1 MRVVNMYETLT
12 FTGGVHKSEEIKE
25 LIEDLGG
32 FILQESIQ
40 QMELVLNLAVPL
52 EDVDKIEKKS
62 SELLGKIS
70 VAPMAGSEIAIV
82 SPTLARHHLPHAAC
96 DISEYLREFGA
107 KDNMIGLARGDG
119 KGTSGITEEEKSLIE
134 EHDIAVFALGSFENC
149 IKEKAFLYD
158 DIDIPVIVTG
168 SPYMDS
174 DALPGADAYV
184 GGLGRI
190 PRRLRRGP
198 DIRALDTLVETIE
211 SILNDK
217 KREMALDA
225 PLVPSIVVKN
235 AIENQVREIKDVISP
250 TPVTSQL
257 DGVRVKII
265 YDTYADVIAN
275 VNIDGK
281 KLSELAEIKK
291 SFMYDYILVKIN
303 SESSLVEDSNY
314 IFFFLAY
321 SSHSEEINSIH

>member
-1 MRVVNMYETLT
+1 MYESLT

-40 QMELVLNLAVPL
+40 QMELVLNIAIPI
-52 EDVDKIEKKS
+52 EDVDKIEDKS
-62 SELLGKIS
+62 RELLAKLS

-96 DISEYLREFGA
+96 GISEYLREFGA

-119 KGTSGITEEEKSLIE
+119 KGTSGITEEEKRLIE

-168 SPYMDS
+168 APDISVDE
-174 DALPGADAYV
+174 LPGADAYV

-198 DIRALDTLVETIE
+198 DIRALDKLVETIE
-211 SILNDK
+211 QILSDR

-235 AIENQVREIKDVISP
+235 AIENQVSEIKDVISP

-257 DGVRVKII
+257 DGVRVKLN
-265 YDTYADVIAN
+265 YDKYADLIAD
-275 VNIDGK
+275 VVIDGK

-303 SESSLVEDSNY
+303 SESSLVEDSN
-314 IFFFLAY
+314 
-321 SSHSEEINSIH
+321 

>member
-1 MRVVNMYETLT
+1 MHFLRVVSMYETLT
-12 FTGGVHKSEEIKE
+12 FTGGVHKSEEFKE

-40 QMELVLNLAVPL
+40 QIELVLSIAVPL
-52 EDVDKIEKKS
+52 EDVDKIKDKS
-62 SELLGKIS
+62 AELLAKIS
-70 VAPMAGSEIAIV
+70 VAPMAGSEIAVV

-134 EHDIAVFALGSFENC
+134 EHDLAIFVLGSFENC

-168 SPYMDS
+168 APDIPIEE
-174 DALPGADAYV
+174 LPGADAYV
-184 GGLGRI
+184 GDLGRI

-198 DIRALDTLVETIE
+198 DVRALDKLVETCE
-211 SILNDK
+211 KILNDK
-217 KREMALDA
+217 KREMTLDP

-235 AIENQVREIKDVISP
+235 AIENQVMEIKEVFSP
-250 TPVTSQL
+250 APVTSQL
-257 DGVRVKII
+257 DGVRVKLN
-265 YDTYADVIAN
+265 YDDYADVIGN
-275 VNIDGK
+275 VMIDGK

-303 SESSLVEDSNY
+303 SESSLVENSN
-314 IFFFLAY
+314 
-321 SSHSEEINSIH
+321 

>member
-1 MRVVNMYETLT
+1 MYETLK
-12 FTGGVHKSEEIKE
+12 FNGGIHKSEEIKE

-40 QMELVLNLAVPL
+40 QMELVLNLAFPI
-52 EDVDKIEKKS
+52 EDVDKVENKAK
-62 SELLGKIS
+62 ELLGKIS
-70 VAPMAGSEIAIV
+70 IAPMAGSEIAIV

-96 DISEYLREFGA
+96 DISEYLREYGA

-158 DIDIPVIVTG
+158 DLDIPVIVTG
-168 SPYMDS
+168 SPYLDVNE
-174 DALPGADAYV
+174 LPGAEAYV

-198 DIRALDTLVETIE
+198 DIRALDNLVETIE
-211 SILNDK
+211 KILNDK
-217 KREMALDA
+217 KREMTLDA
-225 PLVPSIVVKN
+225 PLVPPIVVKN
-235 AIENQVREIKDVISP
+235 AIENQVKEVKSIISP
-250 TPVTSQL
+250 APVTSQL
-257 DGVRVKII
+257 DGVRVKLD
-265 YDTYADVIAN
+265 YDKYADTIAD
-275 VNIDGK
+275 VVVDDK
-281 KLSELAEIKK
+281 KLSEIAEIKK

-303 SESSLVEDSNY
+303 SESSLVEDSN
-314 IFFFLAY
+314 
-321 SSHSEEINSIH
+321 

>member
-1 MRVVNMYETLT
+1 MHFSRVVNMYETLT
-12 FTGGVHKSEEIKE
+12 FNGGVHKSEEIKE

-40 QMELVLNLAVPL
+40 QMELVLNIAVPL
-52 EDVDKIEKKS
+52 EDVDKIESKS
-62 SELLGKIS
+62 KELLGKLS

-96 DISEYLREFGA
+96 DISEYLREYGA

-119 KGTSGITEEEKSLIE
+119 KGTSGITEEERSLIE

-158 DIDIPVIVTG
+158 NIDIPVIVTG
-168 SPYMDS
+168 SPYLDVA
-174 DALPGADAYV
+174 DLPGADAYV

-198 DIRALDTLVETIE
+198 DIRALDNLVETIE
-211 SILNDK
+211 KILNDK

-250 TPVTSQL
+250 APVTSQL
-257 DGVRVKII
+257 DGVRVKLN
-265 YDTYADVIAN
+265 YDSYADVIAN
-275 VNIDGK
+275 VVIDGK
-281 KLSELAEIKK
+281 KLSELAEIKR

-303 SESSLVEDSNY
+303 SESSLIEDSN
-314 IFFFLAY
+314 
-321 SSHSEEINSIH
+321 

>member
-1 MRVVNMYETLT
+1 MYETLT

-40 QMELVLNLAVPL
+40 QMELVLNMAVPL
-52 EDVDKIEKKS
+52 NDVGKIEDKS
-62 SELLGKIS
+62 SELLAKLS
-70 VAPMAGSEIAIV
+70 VAPMAGSEIAII
-82 SPTLARHHLPHAAC
+82 SPTLARPHLPHAAC

-107 KDNMIGLARGDG
+107 KDNMLGLARGDG
-119 KGTSGITEEEKSLIE
+119 KGTSGISEEEKALIE
-134 EHDIAVFALGSFENC
+134 EHDIAVFALGSFEKC

-168 SPYMDS
+168 APEIDVSE
-174 DALPGADAYV
+174 LPGADAYV

-198 DIRALDTLVETIE
+198 DVRALDKLVETIE
-211 SILNDK
+211 RILNDK

-235 AIENQVREIKDVISP
+235 AIENQIPEIKEVISP

-257 DGVRVKII
+257 DGVRVKLN
-265 YDTYADVIAN
+265 YDKYADKVGSII
-275 VNIDGK
+275 IDGK
-281 KLSELAEIKK
+281 KLSEISEIKK
-291 SFMYDYILVKIN
+291 SKMYDYILVKIN
-303 SESSLVEDSNY
+303 SESSLVES
-314 IFFFLAY
+314 
-321 SSHSEEINSIH
+321 

>member
-1 MRVVNMYETLT
+1 MYETLT
-12 FTGGVHKSEEIKE
+12 YTGGVHKSDEIRE

-32 FILQESIQ
+32 FILQDSVL
-40 QMELVLNLAVPL
+40 QMELVLNMAVPL
-52 EDVDKIEKKS
+52 EDVDKIEKKAN
-62 SELLGKIS
+62 ELLGKIS
-70 VAPMAGSEIAIV
+70 IAPMAGSEIAIV

-134 EHDIAVFALGSFENC
+134 EHDVAIFALGSFENC

-168 SPYMDS
+168 APEIPIEE
-174 DALPGADAYV
+174 LPGADAYV
-184 GGLGRI
+184 GDLGRI

-198 DIRALDTLVETIE
+198 DVRALDRLVETTE
-211 SILNDK
+211 KILNDK

-235 AIENQVREIKDVISP
+235 AIENQVKEIKDVISP

-257 DGVRVKII
+257 DGVRVKLN
-265 YDTYADVIAN
+265 YDKYADVIAN
-275 VNIDGK
+275 VVIDGR

-303 SESSLVEDSNY
+303 SESSLVEDSN
-314 IFFFLAY
+314 
-321 SSHSEEINSIH
+321 

>member
-1 MRVVNMYETLT
+1 MYETLT

-40 QMELVLNLAVPL
+40 QMELVLNMAVPL
-52 EDVDKIEKKS
+52 EDVGKIEEKS
-62 SELLGKIS
+62 SELLAKLS
-70 VAPMAGSEIAIV
+70 VAPMAGSEIAII

-119 KGTSGITEEEKSLIE
+119 KGTCGISEEEKALIE
-134 EHDIAVFALGSFENC
+134 EHDIAIFALGSFEKC
-149 IKEKAFLYD
+149 IKEKSFLYD

-168 SPYMDS
+168 SPYMNVS
-174 DALPGADAYV
+174 ELPGADAYV

-198 DIRALDTLVETIE
+198 DVRALDTLVETIE
-211 SILNDK
+211 GILNDK
-217 KREMALDA
+217 KREMTLDA

-235 AIENQVREIKDVISP
+235 AIENQVDEIKDVISP

-257 DGVRVKII
+257 DGVRVKLN
-265 YDTYADVIAN
+265 YDKYADKIADVI
-275 VNIDGK
+275 IDGK
-281 KLSELAEIKK
+281 KLSEISEIKK
-291 SFMYDYILVKIN
+291 SKMYDYILVKIN
-303 SESSLVEDSNY
+303 SESSIVES
-314 IFFFLAY
+314 
-321 SSHSEEINSIH
+321 

>member
-1 MRVVNMYETLT
+1 MYETLT
-12 FTGGVHKSEEIKE
+12 FNGGVHKSEEIKE

-32 FILQESIQ
+32 FILQDSIQ
-40 QMELVLNLAVPL
+40 QMELVLNIAVPL
-52 EDVDKIEKKS
+52 EDVDKIEAKS
-62 SELLGKIS
+62 KELLGKLS

-96 DISEYLREFGA
+96 DISEYLREYGA

-119 KGTSGITEEEKSLIE
+119 KGTSGITEEERSLIE

-158 DIDIPVIVTG
+158 NIDIPVIVTG
-168 SPYMDS
+168 SPYMDVS
-174 DALPGADAYV
+174 DLPGADAYV

-198 DIRALDTLVETIE
+198 DIRALDNLVETIE
-211 SILNDK
+211 KILNDK
-217 KREMALDA
+217 KREMALDP
-225 PLVPSIVVKN
+225 PLVPAIVVKN

-250 TPVTSQL
+250 APVTSQL
-257 DGVRVKII
+257 DGVRVKLN
-265 YDTYADVIAN
+265 YDNYADVIAN
-275 VNIDGK
+275 VVIDGK
-281 KLSELAEIKK
+281 KLSELAEIKR

-303 SESSLVEDSNY
+303 SESSLIEDSN
-314 IFFFLAY
+314 
-321 SSHSEEINSIH
+321 

>member
-1 MRVVNMYETLT
+1 MYETLT
-12 FTGGVHKSEEIKE
+12 FTGGVHKSEEIRE

-32 FILQESIQ
+32 FILQDSIQ
-40 QMELVLNLAVPL
+40 QMELVLNMAVPL
-52 EDVDKIEKKS
+52 EDVDKIEKKAE
-62 SELLGKIS
+62 ELLGKIS
-70 VAPMAGSEIAIV
+70 IAPMAGSEIAIV

-134 EHDIAVFALGSFENC
+134 EHDVAIFALGSFENC

-168 SPYMDS
+168 APEIPIEE
-174 DALPGADAYV
+174 LPGADAYV
-184 GGLGRI
+184 GDLGRI

-198 DIRALDTLVETIE
+198 DVRALDRLVETTE
-211 SILNDK
+211 RILNER
-217 KREMALDA
+217 KREMVLDP

-257 DGVRVKII
+257 DGVRVKLN
-265 YDTYADVIAN
+265 YDKYADAIAN
-275 VNIDGK
+275 VVIDGK

-303 SESSLVEDSNY
+303 SESSLVEDSN
-314 IFFFLAY
+314 
-321 SSHSEEINSIH
+321 

>member
-1 MRVVNMYETLT
+1 MYETLT
-12 FTGGVHKSEEIKE
+12 FTGGVHRSEEIRE

-32 FILQESIQ
+32 FILQDSIQ
-40 QMELVLNLAVPL
+40 QMELVLNIAVPL
-52 EDVDKIEKKS
+52 EDVDKVEKKAD
-62 SELLGKIS
+62 ELLGKIS

-96 DISEYLREFGA
+96 DISEYLREYGA

-134 EHDIAVFALGSFENC
+134 EHDIAIFALGSFENC

-168 SPYMDS
+168 APEIPIEE
-174 DALPGADAYV
+174 LPGADAYV
-184 GGLGRI
+184 GDLGRI

-198 DIRALDTLVETIE
+198 DIRALDKLVETTE
-211 SILNDK
+211 AILNDR

-225 PLVPSIVVKN
+225 PLVPAIVVKN
-235 AIENQVREIKDVISP
+235 AIENQIREIKDVISP
-250 TPVTSQL
+250 APVTSQL
-257 DGVRVKII
+257 DGVRIKLN
-265 YDTYADVIAN
+265 YYEYADAISN
-275 VNIDGK
+275 VVIDGK

-303 SESSLVEDSNY
+303 SESSLVENSN
-314 IFFFLAY
+314 
-321 SSHSEEINSIH
+321 

>member
-1 MRVVNMYETLT
+1 MYETLT

-32 FILQESIQ
+32 FILQESVQ
-40 QMELVLNLAVPL
+40 QMELVLNMAVPL
-52 EDVDKIEKKS
+52 EDVDRIKDKS
-62 SELLGKIS
+62 KDLLAKLS
-70 VAPMAGSEIAIV
+70 VAPMAGSEIAII

-96 DISEYLREFGA
+96 DISEYLREYGA

-168 SPYMDS
+168 APEIDVNE
-174 DALPGADAYV
+174 LPGADAYV

-198 DIRALDTLVETIE
+198 DIRALDKLVETIE
-211 SILNDK
+211 QILNDK

-225 PLVPSIVVKN
+225 PLVPPIVVKN
-235 AIENQVREIKDVISP
+235 AIENQVREIISP
-250 TPVTSQL
+250 APVTSQL
-257 DGVRVKII
+257 DGVRVKLN
-265 YDTYADVIAN
+265 YDNYADVIAN
-275 VNIDGK
+275 VVIDDK
-281 KLSELAEIKK
+281 KLSEIAEIKK

-303 SESSLVEDSNY
+303 SESSLVEDSN
-314 IFFFLAY
+314 
-321 SSHSEEINSIH
+321 

>member
-1 MRVVNMYETLT
+1 MYETLT
-12 FTGGVHKSEEIKE
+12 FNGGVHKSEEIKE

-40 QMELVLNLAVPL
+40 QMELVLNVAVPM
-52 EDVDKIEKKS
+52 EDVDKIEAKS
-62 SELLGKIS
+62 KELLGKLS
-70 VAPMAGSEIAIV
+70 VAPMTGSEIAII

-96 DISEYLREFGA
+96 DISEYLREYGA

-149 IKEKAFLYD
+149 IKEKSFLYD

-168 SPYMDS
+168 APDIPVEE
-174 DALPGADAYV
+174 LPGVDAYV

-198 DIRALDTLVETIE
+198 DIRALDSLVETIE
-211 SILNDK
+211 KVLNDR

-235 AIENQVREIKDVISP
+235 AIENQIREIKDIISP
-250 TPVTSQL
+250 APVTSQL
-257 DGVRVKII
+257 DGVRVKLN
-265 YDTYADVIAN
+265 YDRYAEDIAN
-275 VNIDGK
+275 VVIDGK

-303 SESSLVEDSNY
+303 SESSLIEDSN
-314 IFFFLAY
+314 
-321 SSHSEEINSIH
+321 

>member
-1 MRVVNMYETLT
+1 MYESLT

-40 QMELVLNLAVPL
+40 QMELVLNIAIPI
-52 EDVDKIEKKS
+52 EDVDKIEDKS
-62 SELLGKIS
+62 RELLAKLS

-119 KGTSGITEEEKSLIE
+119 KGTSGITEEEKRLIE

-168 SPYMDS
+168 APDISVDE
-174 DALPGADAYV
+174 LPGADAYV

-198 DIRALDTLVETIE
+198 DIRALDKLVETIE
-211 SILNDK
+211 QILSDR

-235 AIENQVREIKDVISP
+235 AIENQVSEIKDVISP

-257 DGVRVKII
+257 DGVRVKLN
-265 YDTYADVIAN
+265 YDKYADLIADVVID
-275 VNIDGK
+275 VK

-303 SESSLVEDSNY
+303 SESSLVEDSN
-314 IFFFLAY
+314 
-321 SSHSEEINSIH
+321 

>member
-1 MRVVNMYETLT
+1 MYETLT
-12 FTGGVHKSEEIKE
+12 YTGGVHKSEEIRE

-32 FILQESIQ
+32 FILQDSVL
-40 QMELVLNLAVPL
+40 QMELVLNMAVPL
-52 EDVDKIEKKS
+52 EDVDKIEKKAN
-62 SELLGKIS
+62 ELLGKIS
-70 VAPMAGSEIAIV
+70 IAPIAGSEIAIV

-134 EHDIAVFALGSFENC
+134 EHDIAIFALGSFENC

-168 SPYMDS
+168 APEIPIEE
-174 DALPGADAYV
+174 LPGADAYV
-184 GGLGRI
+184 GDLGRI

-198 DIRALDTLVETIE
+198 DVRALDRLVETTE
-211 SILNDK
+211 KILNDK

-235 AIENQVREIKDVISP
+235 AIENQVKEIKDVISP

-257 DGVRVKII
+257 DGVRVKLN
-265 YDTYADVIAN
+265 YDKYADVIAD
-275 VNIDGK
+275 VVIDGR

-303 SESSLVEDSNY
+303 SESSLVEDSN
-314 IFFFLAY
+314 
-321 SSHSEEINSIH
+321 

>member
-1 MRVVNMYETLT
+1 MYETLT

-40 QMELVLNLAVPL
+40 QMELVLNMAVPL
-52 EDVDKIEKKS
+52 EDVGKIEDKS
-62 SELLGKIS
+62 SELLAKLS
-70 VAPMAGSEIAIV
+70 VAPMAGSEIAII

-119 KGTSGITEEEKSLIE
+119 KGTCGISQEEKDLIE
-134 EHDIAVFALGSFENC
+134 EHDIAVFALGSFEKC
-149 IKEKAFLYD
+149 IKEKSFLYD

-168 SPYMDS
+168 SPYMNVS
-174 DALPGADAYV
+174 ELPGADAYV

-198 DIRALDTLVETIE
+198 DVRALDTLVETIE
-211 SILNDK
+211 GILNDK
-217 KREMALDA
+217 KREMTLDA

-235 AIENQVREIKDVISP
+235 AIENQVDEIKDVISP

-257 DGVRVKII
+257 DGVRVKLN
-265 YDTYADVIAN
+265 YDKYVDKIADV
-275 VNIDGK
+275 VIDGK

-303 SESSLVEDSNY
+303 SESSLVEN
-314 IFFFLAY
+314 
-321 SSHSEEINSIH
+321 